1 MIILD
6 ILKIIGIILASIL
19 GILLLTILVVLF
31 CPIRYHVFGTERYN
45 NDGNDSNII
54 VKVSWLLHLIGL
66 EVAINPNVSMYLRVL
81 FIKKKL
87 GDKKNSDKENSDTN
101 DSETDASENN
111 EIESNKTEKLIGNDE
126 YPDEENVNSENT
138 NNINNSDNANN
149 SDASDN
155 TECIDDNE
163 DASEEHK
170 KSPKEKLLKLEEI
183 IQKVKDIINNPIY
196 KEAIIKIKDELIN
209 LLKAIIPYKLFLK
222 AKFST
227 GSPDT
232 TGIALGIIAM
242 FPIGYQN
249 RWKIE
254 PDFESDNVFIDSSFD
269 IKGKIYFYKVLAIA
283 IRLFIDKNCRK
294 LYNDI
299 RR

>member
-1 MIILD
+1 MIILN

-19 GILLLTILVVLF
+19 GILLLMILVVLF
-31 CPIRYHVFGTERYN
+31 CPIRYHVFGTECYN
-45 NDGNDSNII
+45 NEGNHSNII

-66 EVAINPNVSMYLRVL
+66 DVSINSNISIYLRVL
-81 FIKKKL
+81 FFKKKL
-87 GDKKNSDKENSDTN
+87 DGKKNADIEKSATN
-101 DSETDASENN
+101 DSGTDASENSEIKNN
-111 EIESNKTEKLIGNDE
+111 EYT
-126 YPDEENVNSENT
+126 DEENVYSKNI
-138 NNINNSDNANN
+138 NNINNTDN
-149 SDASDN
+149 SDASDDSDN
-155 TECIDDNE
+155 TECIDDN
-163 DASEEHK
+163 DDVSK
-170 KSPKEKLLKLEEI
+170 KQTKSPKEKLLKLEEI

-196 KEAIIKIKDELIN
+196 KEAIIKIKNELIN

-222 AKFST
+222 ARFST

-232 TGIALGIIAM
+232 TGIALGILAM

-254 PDFESDNVFIDSSFD
+254 PDFESDNAFIDSSFD

-283 IRLFIDKNCRK
+283 IRLLIDKNCRK

>member
-1 MIILD
+1 MIILN

-19 GILLLTILVVLF
+19 SILLLIILVVLF
-31 CPIRYHVFGTERYN
+31 CPIRYHVFGTECYN
-45 NDGNDSNII
+45 NEGNHSNII

-66 EVAINPNVSMYLRVL
+66 DVSINSNISVYLRVL
-81 FIKKKL
+81 FFKKKL
-87 GDKKNSDKENSDTN
+87 DGKKNADIEKSATN
-101 DSETDASENN
+101 DSGTDASKNSEIVNN
-111 EIESNKTEKLIGNDE
+111 EYT
-126 YPDEENVNSENT
+126 DEENVYSKNI
-138 NNINNSDNANN
+138 NNINNTDNSDDSDDSNDSDNA
-149 SDASDN
+149 
-155 TECIDDNE
+155 ECIDNNE
-163 DASEEHK
+163 DVSK
-170 KSPKEKLLKLEEI
+170 KQTKSPKEKLLKLEEI

-196 KEAIIKIKDELIN
+196 KEAIIKIKNELIN

-222 AKFST
+222 ARFST

-232 TGIALGIIAM
+232 TGIALGILAM

-254 PDFESDNVFIDSSFD
+254 PDFESDNAFIDSSFD

-283 IRLFIDKNCRK
+283 IRLLIDKNCRK

>member
-1 MIILD
+1 MIILN

-19 GILLLTILVVLF
+19 GILLLMILVVLF
-31 CPIRYHVFGTERYN
+31 CPIRYHVFGTECYN
-45 NDGNDSNII
+45 NEGNHSNII

-66 EVAINPNVSMYLRVL
+66 DVSINSNISIYLRVL
-81 FIKKKL
+81 FFKKKL
-87 GDKKNSDKENSDTN
+87 DGKKNADIEKSATN
-101 DSETDASENN
+101 DSGTDASENREIVNN
-111 EIESNKTEKLIGNDE
+111 EYT
-126 YPDEENVNSENT
+126 DEENVYSKNI
-138 NNINNSDNANN
+138 NNINNTDN
-149 SDASDN
+149 SDDSNDSDN
-155 TECIDDNE
+155 TECIDNNE
-163 DASEEHK
+163 DVSK
-170 KSPKEKLLKLEEI
+170 KQTKSPKEKLLKLEEI

-196 KEAIIKIKDELIN
+196 KEAIIKIKNELIN

-222 AKFST
+222 ARFST

-232 TGIALGIIAM
+232 TGIALGILAM

-254 PDFESDNVFIDSSFD
+254 PDFESDNAFIDSSFD

-283 IRLFIDKNCRK
+283 IRLLIDKNCRK

>member
-1 MIILD
+1 MIILN

-19 GILLLTILVVLF
+19 GILLLMILVVLF
-31 CPIRYHVFGTERYN
+31 CPIRYHVFGTECYN
-45 NDGNDSNII
+45 NEGNHSNII

-66 EVAINPNVSMYLRVL
+66 DVSINSNISVYLRVL
-81 FIKKKL
+81 FFKKKL
-87 GDKKNSDKENSDTN
+87 DGKKNADIEKSATN
-101 DSETDASENN
+101 DSGTDASENSEIVNN
-111 EIESNKTEKLIGNDE
+111 EYT
-126 YPDEENVNSENT
+126 DEENVYSKNI
-138 NNINNSDNANN
+138 NNINNTDN
-149 SDASDN
+149 SDDSNDSDN
-155 TECIDDNE
+155 TECIDNNE
-163 DASEEHK
+163 DVSK
-170 KSPKEKLLKLEEI
+170 KQTKSPKEKLLKLEEI

-196 KEAIIKIKDELIN
+196 KEAIIKIKNELIY
-209 LLKAIIPYKLFLK
+209 LLKTIIPYKLFLK
-222 AKFST
+222 ARFST

-232 TGIALGIIAM
+232 TGIALGILAM

-254 PDFESDNVFIDSSFD
+254 PDFESDNAFIDSSFD

-283 IRLFIDKNCRK
+283 IRLLIDKNCRK

>member
-1 MIILD
+1 MIILN

-19 GILLLTILVVLF
+19 GILLLIILVVLF
-31 CPIRYHVFGTERYN
+31 CPIRYHVFGTECYN
-45 NDGNDSNII
+45 NEGNHSNII

-66 EVAINPNVSMYLRVL
+66 DVSINSNISIYLRVL
-81 FIKKKL
+81 FFKKKL
-87 GDKKNSDKENSDTN
+87 DGKKNADIEKSATN
-101 DSETDASENN
+101 DSGTDASENSEIKNN
-111 EIESNKTEKLIGNDE
+111 EYT
-126 YPDEENVNSENT
+126 DEENVYSKNI
-138 NNINNSDNANN
+138 NNINNTDN
-149 SDASDN
+149 SDASDDSDN
-155 TECIDDNE
+155 TECIDDN
-163 DASEEHK
+163 DDVSK
-170 KSPKEKLLKLEEI
+170 KQTKSPKEKLLKLEEI

-196 KEAIIKIKDELIN
+196 KEAIIKIKNELIN
-209 LLKAIIPYKLFLK
+209 LLKAIIPYKLFFK
-222 AKFST
+222 ARFST

-232 TGIALGIIAM
+232 TGIALGIFAM

-254 PDFESDNVFIDSSFD
+254 PDFESDNAFIDSSFD

-283 IRLFIDKNCRK
+283 IRLLIDKNCRK

>member
-1 MIILD
+1 MIILN

-19 GILLLTILVVLF
+19 GILLLMILVVLF
-31 CPIRYHVFGTERYN
+31 CPIRYHVFGTECYN
-45 NDGNDSNII
+45 NEGNHSNII

-66 EVAINPNVSMYLRVL
+66 DVSINSNISIYLRVL
-81 FIKKKL
+81 FFKKKL
-87 GDKKNSDKENSDTN
+87 DGKKNADIEKSATN
-101 DSETDASENN
+101 DSGTDASENSEIKNN
-111 EIESNKTEKLIGNDE
+111 EYT
-126 YPDEENVNSENT
+126 DEENVYSKNI
-138 NNINNSDNANN
+138 NNINNTDN
-149 SDASDN
+149 SDDSNDSDN
-155 TECIDDNE
+155 TECIDNNE
-163 DASEEHK
+163 DVSK
-170 KSPKEKLLKLEEI
+170 KQTKSPKEKLLKLEEI

-196 KEAIIKIKDELIN
+196 KEAIIKIKNELIN
-209 LLKAIIPYKLFLK
+209 LLKAIIPYKLFFK
-222 AKFST
+222 ARFST

-232 TGIALGIIAM
+232 TGIALGILAM

-254 PDFESDNVFIDSSFD
+254 PDFESDNAFIDSSFD

-283 IRLFIDKNCRK
+283 IRLLIDKNCRK

>member
-1 MIILD
+1 MIILN

-19 GILLLTILVVLF
+19 GILLLMILVVLF
-31 CPIRYHVFGTERYN
+31 CPIRYHVFGTECYN
-45 NDGNDSNII
+45 NEGNHSNII

-66 EVAINPNVSMYLRVL
+66 DVSINSNISIYLRVL
-81 FIKKKL
+81 FFKKKL
-87 GDKKNSDKENSDTN
+87 DGKKNADIEKSATN
-101 DSETDASENN
+101 DSVTDASENSEIVNN
-111 EIESNKTEKLIGNDE
+111 EYT
-126 YPDEENVNSENT
+126 DEENVYSKNI
-138 NNINNSDNANN
+138 NNINNTDN
-149 SDASDN
+149 SDDSNDSDN
-155 TECIDDNE
+155 TECIDNNE
-163 DASEEHK
+163 DVSK
-170 KSPKEKLLKLEEI
+170 KQTKSPKEKLLKLEEI

-196 KEAIIKIKDELIN
+196 KEAIIKIKNELIN

-222 AKFST
+222 ARFST

-232 TGIALGIIAM
+232 TGIALGILAM

-254 PDFESDNVFIDSSFD
+254 PDFESDNAFIDSSFD

-283 IRLFIDKNCRK
+283 IRLLIDKNCRK

>member
-1 MIILD
+1 MIILN

-19 GILLLTILVVLF
+19 GILLLMILVVLF
-31 CPIRYHVFGTERYN
+31 CPIRYHVFGTECYN
-45 NDGNDSNII
+45 NEGNHSNII

-66 EVAINPNVSMYLRVL
+66 DVSINSNISIYLRVL
-81 FIKKKL
+81 FFKKKL
-87 GDKKNSDKENSDTN
+87 DGKKNADIEKSATN
-101 DSETDASENN
+101 DSGTDASENSEIVNN
-111 EIESNKTEKLIGNDE
+111 EYT
-126 YPDEENVNSENT
+126 DEENVYSKNI
-138 NNINNSDNANN
+138 NNINNTDN
-149 SDASDN
+149 SDDSNDSDN
-155 TECIDDNE
+155 TECIDNNE
-163 DASEEHK
+163 DVSK
-170 KSPKEKLLKLEEI
+170 KQTKSPKEKLLKQEEI

-196 KEAIIKIKDELIN
+196 KEAIIKIKNELIN

-222 AKFST
+222 ARFST

-232 TGIALGIIAM
+232 TGIALGILAM

-254 PDFESDNVFIDSSFD
+254 PDFESDNAFIDSSFD

-283 IRLFIDKNCRK
+283 IRLLIDKNCRK

>member
-19 GILLLTILVVLF
+19 GILLLMILVVLF

-81 FIKKKL
+81 FLKKKL
-87 GDKKNSDKENSDTN
+87 GDKQNSDKENSDTN
-101 DSETDASENN
+101 DSETDVSENN

-126 YPDEENVNSENT
+126 YPD
-138 NNINNSDNANN
+138 
-149 SDASDN
+149 
-155 TECIDDNE
+155 E

-222 AKFST
+222 ARFST

-232 TGIALGIIAM
+232 TGIALGILAM

-283 IRLFIDKNCRK
+283 IRLFVDKNCRK

>member
-1 MIILD
+1 MIILN

-19 GILLLTILVVLF
+19 GILLLMILVVLF
-31 CPIRYHVFGTERYN
+31 CPIRYHVFGTECYN
-45 NDGNDSNII
+45 NEGNHSNII

-66 EVAINPNVSMYLRVL
+66 DVSINSNISIYLRVL
-81 FIKKKL
+81 FFKKKL
-87 GDKKNSDKENSDTN
+87 DGKKNADIEKSATN
-101 DSETDASENN
+101 DSGTDASENSEIVNN
-111 EIESNKTEKLIGNDE
+111 EYT
-126 YPDEENVNSENT
+126 DEENVYSKNI
-138 NNINNSDNANN
+138 NNINNTDN
-149 SDASDN
+149 SDDSNDSDN
-155 TECIDDNE
+155 TECIDNNE
-163 DASEEHK
+163 DVSK
-170 KSPKEKLLKLEEI
+170 KQTKSPKEKLLKLEEI

-196 KEAIIKIKDELIN
+196 KEAIIKIKNELIY
-209 LLKAIIPYKLFLK
+209 LLKTIIPYKLFFK
-222 AKFST
+222 ARFST

-232 TGIALGIIAM
+232 TGIALGILAM

-254 PDFESDNVFIDSSFD
+254 PDFESDNAFIDSSFD

-283 IRLFIDKNCRK
+283 IRLLIDKNCRK